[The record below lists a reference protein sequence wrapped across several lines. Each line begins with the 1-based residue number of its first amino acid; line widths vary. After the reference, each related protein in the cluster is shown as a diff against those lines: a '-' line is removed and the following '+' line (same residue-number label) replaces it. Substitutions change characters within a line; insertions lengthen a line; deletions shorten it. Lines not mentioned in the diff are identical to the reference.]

1 MTMPHPDCAGPT
13 VCSRAPSSHR
23 CRSAE
28 AALVV
33 RALVADMDDG
43 AVLHIGARADAHMVH
58 ITPDHRARPHRHVIA
73 QHHVADDGA
82 GGVDVDALA
91 EGGDLLWK
99 GRRGGIGVI
108 REFRQEANDTDP
120 E

>member
-1 MTMPHPDCAGPT
+1 MDDAAMPHGHALADQRG
-13 VCSRAPSSHR
+13 V
-23 CRSAE
+23 

-43 AVLHIGARADAHMVH
+43 AVLHVGARADAHMVH
-58 ITPDHRARPHRHVIA
+58 IAPDHRARPHRHVIA

-91 EGGDLLWK
+91 EGGRFVEEGAESRHGGVRVWK
-99 GRRGGIGVI
+99 KK
-108 REFRQEANDTDP
+108 NDTG
-120 E
+120 